1 MAEAVGNI
9 KKGKALKY
17 PCLRCKKNI
26 KKEQRS
32 VQCQTCQLWVH
43 VSCQEISDELF
54 KILVEPDRYG
64 GVCWNCDCCMA
75 SAVRLEATVRA
86 FETRVKLVEDATAKT
101 ANDVKIVNTKVAAL
115 RREFEEE
122 RRRTREA
129 LENRDEKF
137 VTKEELREREARK
150 LNVILHRVKEAG
162 EDLRTGE
169 ERRNHDT
176 EECGKIFRALH
187 LEEEDESN
195 IKHCR
200 RIGEASQDP
209 GPLVVVLKSE
219 ETKRKLLESAK
230 NLRGT
235 DYQEIGIVPDLT
247 LQQRNEEQQM
257 VAEVDRRNEED
268 LTEDDRAKNLR
279 WRLAGPKGAKRIIKG
294 THREQ
299 TWRGTMRRGR
309 GRGQITTG
317 ANAAPLRGGAALR
330 GMGRGGAARLES
342 TRLLPPLDR
351 TRLAS
356 KRNRDDATAE
366 GEEEEEEETEE
377 MESAEEE
384 SGETRSPPR
393 KK

>member
-1 MAEAVGNI
+1 MAEAVGNN

-17 PCLRCKKNI
+17 PCLRCKKDI
-26 KKEQRS
+26 KQEQRS

-101 ANDVKIVNTKVAAL
+101 ANDVKIVNTEVAAL

-176 EECGKIFRALH
+176 EECGKIFRSLH

-195 IKHCR
+195 QALQENWR
-200 RIGEASQDP
+200 GQP
-209 GPLVVVLKSE
+209 GPPPPC
-219 ETKRKLLESAK
+219 
-230 NLRGT
+230 G
-235 DYQEIGIVPDLT
+235 GP
-247 LQQRNEEQQM
+247 
-257 VAEVDRRNEED
+257 EVRRNQKE
-268 LTEDDRAKNLR
+268 
-279 WRLAGPKGAKRIIKG
+279 
-294 THREQ
+294 
-299 TWRGTMRRGR
+299 
-309 GRGQITTG
+309 
-317 ANAAPLRGGAALR
+317 APGI
-330 GMGRGGAARLES
+330 
-342 TRLLPPLDR
+342 
-351 TRLAS
+351 S
-356 KRNRDDATAE
+356 KEPERNRLPGNQNCPGSYT
-366 GEEEEEEETEE
+366 
-377 MESAEEE
+377 SAEE
-384 SGETRSPPR
+384 
-393 KK
+393 